1 MSSSLLCA
9 GYFAFTFPYLAIAAI
24 LLHNKLRRL
33 RWRYGKNLRRPNP
46 ALCTTSAALGAM
58 LMFAQIF
65 YRPSMSYA
73 VEAREQIDAEDE
85 DSGDPDHP
93 DKLLHG
99 QLKRI
104 RRGESVGD
112 LVLRM

>member
-1 MSSSLLCA
+1 MSPSLLCA
-9 GYFAFTFPYLAIAAI
+9 GYFAFAFPYLAIAAI

-65 YRPSMSYA
+65 YRPSMYYT
-73 VEAREQIDAEDE
+73 VEAREQIDVDED
-85 DSGDPDHP
+85 DSGDPEHP
-93 DKLLHG
+93 DTLLHG

-104 RRGESVGD
+104 RGGETVGD
-112 LVLRM
+112 LIMRM